1 MMEDQGT
8 FNNKGFYSIF
18 RLLLSDSQGNANT
31 LSSLIQLPEMK
42 EPDSYDWQ
50 DENGVEV
57 YLDKRYVKPRTITLE
72 FLMMA
77 DSEAEFWTCYQLLL
91 SEMIAPGT
99 IRLYIEEL
107 KRSFFVYYTR
117 QSNTKALTL
126 FSQGGKVCANFMLE
140 FIEPQPS
147 LFRLYTYLTDGNG
160 NYILTPN
167 GQKIL
172 VA

>member
-1 MMEDQGT
+1 MEDHGA
-8 FNNKGFYSIF
+8 FNGKGFYSIF
-18 RLLLSDSQGNANT
+18 RVLLSDSQGNADA
-31 LSSLIQLPEMK
+31 LSSLIQFPEMK

-57 YLDKRYVKPRTITLE
+57 YLDKRYVKPRTIQLE

-77 DSEAEFWTCYQLLL
+77 DSEPEFWSCYEQLLNEL
-91 SEMIAPGT
+91 IAPGT
-99 IRLYIEEL
+99 IRLYVEEL

-117 QSNTKALTL
+117 QINTKALTL
-126 FSQGGKVCANFMLE
+126 FSDGGKVCANFVLE
-140 FIEPQPS
+140 FIEPEPS
-147 LFRLYTYLTDGNG
+147 LFKPYTYLTDSNG